1 MPRPGRGGGEGERGR
16 GQGRDRPRAGGG
28 RDRRDRESQRPEP
41 ERRPAEPEP
50 QRSEPEPQRSEPKRR
65 AAGADREQRAAEP
78 RPERDPGPR
87 TSRREAV
94 AGRRREQP
102 TGAPARP
109 QPPGHREDPAVDDGP
124 AGPPQTSIAVGAT
137 QDEPELVETV
147 PIATAPGSRH
157 VVLSLGPGIE
167 TETPL
172 PELAAGDRLLAF
184 AELEL
189 TTDAPDPNH
198 PGLIGNAYSY
208 APNVSATLVLAPGAD
223 AVDGIELSKSP
234 WRRAVTHE
242 LHHAVVTFGDA
253 EARIPKGGLPWQG
266 PPHVNLV
273 VDVSHPDAK
282 PGDVILVGQNEK
294 TPVVDQDMAGI
305 RVVRFRP
312 GEAREPAAE
321 IQGSCLCVGVPI
333 AKRATVVLS
342 HELADL
348 QAGEQL
354 LVRGEL
360 VTDADALAAP
370 ARITTRMFL
379 AQSPGQADPARVTEL
394 TWKGQLSKPTGFNC
408 IPGEGPQTSNKYGV
422 AIVRTAPGRSLYV
435 NLVAVSAAPFGGNA
449 PTDELPID
457 TGASALR
464 ITRFPPAA

>member
-1 MPRPGRGGGEGERGR
+1 MPRPGRGDGGEHR
-16 GQGRDRPRAGGG
+16 GGG
-28 RDRRDRESQRPEP
+28 RGPRRKPEP
-41 ERRPAEPEP
+41 PRPP
-50 QRSEPEPQRSEPKRR
+50 
-65 AAGADREQRAAEP
+65 ADRKQRATEP
-78 RPERDPGPR
+78 GRERDGGRGKPEREAGPPRRRERPPARPERAAP
-87 TSRREAV
+87 SR
-94 AGRRREQP
+94 
-102 TGAPARP
+102 
-109 QPPGHREDPAVDDGP
+109 HREDPAVDDGP
-124 AGPPQTSIAVGAT
+124 AGPPATAIEVGTT
-137 QDEPELVETV
+137 QDKPELVETV
-147 PIATAPGSRH
+147 PIATAPGTRC
-157 VVLSLGPGIE
+157 VVLSLGPQTASE
-167 TETPL
+167 MPL

-189 TTDAPDPNH
+189 TTDASDADH

-208 APNVSATLVLAPGAD
+208 APNVSATLVLAPGSD

-234 WRRAVTHE
+234 WRRAVTHQ

-253 EARIPKGGLPWQG
+253 EARIPKGGVPWQG

-273 VDVSHPDAK
+273 VDVSHPEAK

-312 GEAREPAAE
+312 GEAREPAPE
-321 IQGSCLCVGVPI
+321 IQGSCLCAGVPI

-354 LVRGEL
+354 LVRGKL
-360 VTDADALAAP
+360 VTDAGGLPAP

-379 AQSPGQADPARVTEL
+379 AESPGQADPARVTDL

-422 AIVRTAPGRSLYV
+422 ATVRQAPGRSLYV

-457 TGASALR
+457 TGASSLR
-464 ITRFPPAA
+464 ITRFPAAAG